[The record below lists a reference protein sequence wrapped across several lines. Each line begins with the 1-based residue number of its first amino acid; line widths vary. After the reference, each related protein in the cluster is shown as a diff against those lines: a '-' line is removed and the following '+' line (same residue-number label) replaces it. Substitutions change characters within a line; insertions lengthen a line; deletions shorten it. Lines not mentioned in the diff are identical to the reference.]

1 MYKKVIFP
9 FFLCLLLV
17 TACENKP
24 QLPRLPLDATILAFG
39 DSLTYGN
46 GVKAG
51 LSYPAVLEQLSG
63 RTVINAG
70 VSGEETAAG
79 LQRLPALLDEYQ
91 PQLLILCHGGN
102 DILRQRD
109 LDRMAANIYS
119 MIHLASEKNI
129 PVVLLGVPKPGLFLS
144 SADVYR
150 KIAESTDVLYIDDL
164 IPDIL
169 SKQSLKSDA
178 VHPNAA
184 GYRAIAENINE
195 KLADAGAFRAQH
207 DNSL

>member
-1 MYKKVIFP
+1 M
-9 FFLCLLLV
+9 
-17 TACENKP
+17 
-24 QLPRLPLDATILAFG
+24 ILAFG

>member
-9 FFLCLLLV
+9 FILCLLLV

>member
-1 MYKKVIFP
+1 MCKKIIFS
-9 FFLCLLLV
+9 FLLCLLLLV
-17 TACENKP
+17 ACEDKP
-24 QLPRLPLDATILAFG
+24 QLPRLSLDATILAFG
-39 DSLTYGN
+39 DSLTYGQ

-70 VSGEETAAG
+70 ISGEVSASG

-91 PQLLILCHGGN
+91 PQLLIICHGGN

-109 LDRMAANIYS
+109 LDKMAANVYS
-119 MIHLASEKNI
+119 MIHLASEKHI

-150 KIAESTDVLYIDDL
+150 KIAESTDVFYIDDL
-164 IPDIL
+164 IPDVL
-169 SKQSLKSDA
+169 SQKDLKSDP

-184 GYRAIAENINE
+184 GYRTIAENINRE
-195 KLADAGAFRAQH
+195 LTEAGAF
-207 DNSL
+207 